1 MTFSDGS
8 ADRPVRRADGEPE
21 VPGVSLRSRPR
32 DAGAGELWAGQFDQS
47 GVECVVRR
55 VRLAPDPVLRSAAVS
70 AARALAELDHPHLV
84 PVLTALPTAEG
95 LAVITRPV
103 VGAISLARL
112 LAVRGALDPGE
123 VVTVGLPIA
132 QALAAVHAAGVVH
145 GRLES
150 EDILLEATGRPVLAG
165 VGVAAL
171 ADAARPDPVPP
182 GAAAADVRDLATLL
196 LAAMREA
203 TGPDAAA
210 VAVAVATALVDDPHR
225 RPSAGDLAATLARS
239 AIPLPVRLV
248 TPDQSDPAD
257 ERDLS
262 GWPGEGPAEPPAPM
276 PPAPPRRAADR
287 RPGPPDQSGRDG
299 AGGGRAPGGVGEAVD
314 DGRPRLLAGARL
326 DPGPDDDADD
336 DAHGVPGGR
345 PPQGRPG
352 RGATGATAVD
362 AAELLGS
369 LPPPPKRSTPG
380 RRSGRTAGRGDTS
393 ASGRSATRPAGG
405 GGRADPHQGA
415 AGDRASRGSPTAP
428 GAARPGPGP
437 GPGSPSPSGASALA
451 ATGGGASTAGR
462 TAPGGRSGR
471 VGGGG
476 RSQRPG
482 ARRYRWL
489 LPVTAGIGLFAVV
502 VAAVLLMTSPS
513 GRDADEAASTPPGS
527 TVPTPG
533 AANRDPTASPVANQS
548 PEQIWRGVLGALN
561 TARSRAFEQ
570 AKESL
575 LAESDAPGSP
585 AYNAD
590 VALMRQVVS
599 LGAHSSPL
607 RTVVD
612 ALEVRTDTADRTVL
626 RVTDRLDA
634 YDYFDAA
641 GRVVAH
647 KDAKAPQRRDL
658 VLVRTAS
665 GWRVSDTVPI
675 TAG

>member
-8 ADRPVRRADGEPE
+8 ADRPVGRAGGEPE

-32 DAGAGELWAGQFDQS
+32 DAGSGELWAGQFDQS

-55 VRLAPDPVLRSAAVS
+55 VRLAPDPVLRSAAMS
-70 AARALAELDHPHLV
+70 AARALAELEHPHLV
-84 PVLTALPTAEG
+84 PVLTALPTADG

-112 LAVRGALDPGE
+112 LVARGALDPGE

-132 QALAAVHAAGVVH
+132 QALAVAHEAGVVH
-145 GRLES
+145 GRLEP
-150 EDILLEATGRPVLAG
+150 EDILLEPTGRPVLAG

-171 ADAARPDPVPP
+171 ADAARPDPMPP

-196 LAAMREA
+196 LGAMREA
-203 TGPDAAA
+203 TGPEAAA

-225 RPSAGDLAATLARS
+225 RPGAGDLAATLARS
-239 AIPLPVRLV
+239 ATPLPVRLV
-248 TPDQSDPAD
+248 TPGQPDPA
-257 ERDLS
+257 
-262 GWPGEGPAEPPAPM
+262 GPAGPAERPADPPLPS
-276 PPAPPRRAADR
+276 APPRRTADR
-287 RPGPPDQSGRDG
+287 RPRPGDRTGPAADDGGREPGG
-299 AGGGRAPGGVGEAVD
+299 AGEAGEDA
-314 DGRPRLLAGARL
+314 RPRLLAGARL
-326 DPGPDDDADD
+326 GLGPEDDNDDADG
-336 DAHGVPGGR
+336 DAHGGAGGR
-345 PPQGRPG
+345 PGEGRPG

-380 RRSGRTAGRGDTS
+380 RRAGR
-393 ASGRSATRPAGG
+393 AATRP
-405 GGRADPHQGA
+405 DPVEVG
-415 AGDRASRGSPTAP
+415 AGDRPP
-428 GAARPGPGP
+428 GRSVAGPGRARPGSTA
-437 GPGSPSPSGASALA
+437 GSPSSAA
-451 ATGGGASTAGR
+451 AAGTGASTAGR
-462 TAPGGRSGR
+462 SGTGGSGGRAGR
-471 VGGGG
+471 AAGT
-476 RSQRPG
+476 RRPQRAG

-513 GRDADEAASTPPGS
+513 GHDADDAASTSPGS
-527 TVPTPG
+527 ATSAPG
-533 AANRDPTASPVANQS
+533 AASHDPTASPVANQS

-561 TARSRAFEQ
+561 TARSRAFEHAQ
-570 AKESL
+570 ESL

-590 VALMRQVVS
+590 VSLMRQVVA

-607 RTVVD
+607 RTVID
-612 ALEVRTDTADRTVL
+612 ALEVRSDTADRTVV
-626 RVTDRLDA
+626 RVTDHLDA
-634 YDYFDAA
+634 YDYLDAS
-641 GRVVAH
+641 GQVVGH
-647 KDAKAPQRRDL
+647 KDAKSPQRRDL
-658 VLVRTAS
+658 VLVRTTS